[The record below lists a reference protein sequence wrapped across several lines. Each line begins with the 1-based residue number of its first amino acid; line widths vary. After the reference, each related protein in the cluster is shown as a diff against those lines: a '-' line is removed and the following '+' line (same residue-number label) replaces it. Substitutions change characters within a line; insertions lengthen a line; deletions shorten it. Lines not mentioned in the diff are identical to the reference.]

1 MGPVVRSRYSVSE
14 SANTNSF
21 HRYSFDVIGQLFFSR
36 KFGFMENGHDHEG
49 YIRALDLL
57 VPIIAVA
64 CAMPVYMR
72 PFLLISGVLIPRIFQ
87 ALRALKYIE
96 SASEVCVAE
105 RLRFLSSEKNGDCD
119 RKDMLECFLNIMNEK
134 GGEVG
139 FGLTEVKMEVYG
151 AL

>member
-1 MGPVVRSRYSVSE
+1 MV
-14 SANTNSF
+14 
-21 HRYSFDVIGQLFFSR
+21 GQLFFSR
-36 KFGFMENGHDHEG
+36 KFGFMENAHDYKG

-72 PFLLISGVLIPRIFQ
+72 PFLLISGALIPRMFK
-87 ALRALKYIE
+87 ALRALKHLE
-96 SASEVCVAE
+96 SASEACVAE
-105 RLRFLSSEKNGDCD
+105 RLRHLNSETSGSGD
-119 RKDMLECFLNIMNEK
+119 RRDMLNCFLDIMNEK
-134 GGEVG
+134 GREMD